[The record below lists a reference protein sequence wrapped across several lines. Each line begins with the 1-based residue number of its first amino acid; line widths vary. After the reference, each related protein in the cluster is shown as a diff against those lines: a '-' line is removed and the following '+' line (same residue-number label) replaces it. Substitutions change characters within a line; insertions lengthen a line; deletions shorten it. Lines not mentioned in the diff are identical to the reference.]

1 MNPIAQKVSEASVL
15 MEGTPHP
22 ELVEVL
28 RIAAEE
34 IQRLQTLVDKGIESV
49 WVNRRFYFKT
59 LGNPPNTPLAIVF
72 NEILDALGQTNEQG
86 NANWARFYP
95 PERPSD
101 SASVQEG

>member
-72 NEILDALGQTNEQG
+72 NSILDALGQTNAQG
-86 NANWARFYP
+86 DANYARFYP
-95 PERPSD
+95 
-101 SASVQEG
+101 VEGAADEKEAQR